1 MWRPHFKFMIT
12 IMSITI
18 ITSVCVGV
26 SVSTLKLSYSMCY
39 GGQRTTFNALF
50 ALSTLLRQPLLLFLL
65 PLPVPGKL
73 TG

>member
-1 MWRPHFKFMIT
+1 MIT
-12 IMSITI
+12 IMSII
-18 ITSVCVGV
+18 IIASVCVGV
-26 SVSTLKLSYSMCY
+26 CVSTLKLSYSMCY

-50 ALSTLLRQPLLLFLL
+50 ALSTLLFLL